1 MRLIDSD
8 GIELE
13 GILFYELMLCKGTL
27 PCINGHEWSHQQI
40 LFFFY
45 VSIKNLI
52 LSLIKFDRIVTNIY
66 TYIVNADVN
75 KEFFEK
81 TNQSFTI
88 PTDLFEF

>member
-1 MRLIDSD
+1 MDMNEVTNKYCFSSMYQL
-8 GIELE
+8 
-13 GILFYELMLCKGTL
+13 
-27 PCINGHEWSHQQI
+27 
-40 LFFFY
+40 
-45 VSIKNLI
+45 NLI

>member
-13 GILFYELMLCKGTL
+13 GIFFYELMLCKGTL
-27 PCINGHEWSHQQI
+27 HASMDMNEVTKKYC
-40 LFFFY
+40 FFSMY
-45 VSIKNLI
+45 QLNLI